1 MLYIFS
7 NSDDKS
13 IHHIVCTD
21 SDIRAGIIISRIY
34 EREHI
39 SGEPIRVQF
48 HNETATTA
56 SVYGSAKR
64 YEAIKATDKHNDT
77 FEEEV
82 RAKVA
87 KLCKP
92 IDRLVAVDLAEGKDK
107 ATINSQYNEFIND
120 IIAIYRTDKRIIP
133 LKDFIYNYIDLK
145 GCDAETLYRDVDAEI
160 GRLLTTG
167 IKEEIKAKAAK
178 LSKPDVAAVV
188 PYDNPVEFVY
198 KANINELVARYY
210 KNKLNANRL
219 DVIREVARNNNYDV
233 DKFVKDTVSAHELA
247 HAAYMKHKV
256 NTNK

>member
-39 SGEPIRVQF
+39 SGEPVRVQF
-48 HNETATTA
+48 YNETATTA

-64 YEAIKATDKHNDT
+64 YEAIKATDKSNDT

-87 KLCKP
+87 EL
-92 IDRLVAVDLAEGKDK
+92 GKGEYK
-107 ATINSQYNEFIND
+107 INLSKGEPVNTQYNEFIND
-120 IIAIYRTDKRIIP
+120 IIDSYRKDKRIIA
-133 LKDFIYNYIDLK
+133 LKDFVYHYIDLR
-145 GCDAETLYRDVDAEI
+145 GCDPETLYHDVDAEI

-167 IKEEIKAKAAK
+167 IEEETKAKVAK
-178 LSKPDVAAVV
+178 LSNPDVTPVV
-188 PYDNPVEFVY
+188 PYDNPEEFIY
-198 KANINELVARYY
+198 KANVNELVSRYY

-219 DVIREVARNNNYDV
+219 DVIREVARNNKYDA
-233 DKFVKDTVSAHELA
+233 DKFVKDVSDAHK
-247 HAAYMKHKV
+247 AAYTAYIAKTK
-256 NTNK
+256 KSK